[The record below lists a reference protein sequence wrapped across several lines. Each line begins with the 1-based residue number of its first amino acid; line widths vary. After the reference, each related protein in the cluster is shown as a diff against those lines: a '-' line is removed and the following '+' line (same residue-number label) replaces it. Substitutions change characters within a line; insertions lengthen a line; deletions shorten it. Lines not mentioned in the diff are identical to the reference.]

1 MRALVGPKAVCAQ
14 FGGKSGSRSNNA
26 MDCANICQ
34 YIYLIQCRGAIR
46 SRLQTDYKMQTGKA
60 LRATVSDPQR
70 TTGDDINNRLFFRL
84 FQTANIYETQAVR
97 HLNISGVQGAVLG
110 ALSREPKT
118 GMPFAS
124 LYAYLSVSRQNLDAV
139 LKGLER
145 HNYVERTE
153 SQADRRSRDVRL
165 TPAGVRAWSELQEQ
179 IRLFFRQGTS
189 KVSQAEIVA
198 CAETLSK
205 IGRALKGLD
214 LEDSKPSS
222 RKTARKK
229 QT

>member
-1 MRALVGPKAVCAQ
+1 MSPLT
-14 FGGKSGSRSNNA
+14 
-26 MDCANICQ
+26 
-34 YIYLIQCRGAIR
+34 IR
-46 SRLQTDYKMQTGKA
+46 SDGCERAMKMQTGKA
-60 LRATVSDPQR
+60 LRATVSDPQL

-145 HNYVERTE
+145 HKYVERTE
-153 SQADRRSRDVRL
+153 SQTDRRSRDVKL

-179 IRLFFRQGTS
+179 IRLFFRRGTS

-205 IGRALKGLD
+205 IGRALKGID

>member
-1 MRALVGPKAVCAQ
+1 
-14 FGGKSGSRSNNA
+14 
-26 MDCANICQ
+26 
-34 YIYLIQCRGAIR
+34 
-46 SRLQTDYKMQTGKA
+46 MQ
-60 LRATVSDPQR
+60 DPRR

-110 ALSREPKT
+110 ALSREPET

-165 TPAGVRAWSELQEQ
+165 TPAGVRAWSELQERT
-179 IRLFFRQGTS
+179 RLFFRQGTS

-205 IGRALKGLD
+205 IGRALKAID
-214 LEDSKPSS
+214 LEDNEPSS

>member
-1 MRALVGPKAVCAQ
+1 M
-14 FGGKSGSRSNNA
+14 
-26 MDCANICQ
+26 
-34 YIYLIQCRGAIR
+34 
-46 SRLQTDYKMQTGKA
+46 KMQTGKA
-60 LRATVSDPQR
+60 FRAIVSDRQS

-97 HLNISGVQGAVLG
+97 QLNISGVQGAVLG
-110 ALSREPKT
+110 ALSREPKR

-145 HNYVERTE
+145 NNYVERTE
-153 SQADRRSRDVRL
+153 SQADRRTRDVKL

-189 KVSQAEIVA
+189 TVSQAEIVA

-205 IGRALKGLD
+205 IGRALKGID
-214 LEDSKPSS
+214 IGNSKPSS

>member
-1 MRALVGPKAVCAQ
+1 MSIGRKRMRPLYGEN
-14 FGGKSGSRSNNA
+14 FDSRSNNA
-26 MDCANICQ
+26 MDSANICQ
-34 YIYLIQCRGAIR
+34 YIYLIPRAIR
-46 SRLQTDYKMQTGKA
+46 SDGCERTMKMQTGKA
-60 LRATVSDPQR
+60 LRATLSDPR
-70 TTGDDINNRLFFRL
+70 LMTGDDINNRLFFRL

-110 ALSREPKT
+110 ALSREPKA

-153 SQADRRSRDVRL
+153 SQADRRTRDVKL
-165 TPAGVRAWSELQEQ
+165 TPAGARVWNELQEQ
-179 IRLFFRQGTS
+179 IRLFFRQSTS

-205 IGRALKGLD
+205 IGRALKGID
-214 LEDSKPSS
+214 LGNGEPSG

-229 QT
+229 RT